1 MDMKLT
7 EFSAIVSEGSSLTEY
22 QASVVAD
29 LLASAEEDP
38 VEKADF
44 LTKLA
49 LKGES
54 FQEVAGLAR
63 RYRELARNPGLDEW
77 SSRAI
82 DVCGTGGDKQNTFNI
97 STTVTFIIAAAG
109 IPVLKHGNRSITS
122 KCGSSNLLEALGF
135 DIASDDAILRRS
147 MEELGF
153 CFMFAPAFHPAFK
166 EIVPVRQALAAKGQ
180 HTVFNILGPLI
191 NPAKPAYQLLGVFS
205 GTVVD
210 MMANAQN
217 SLGLKAGLIAH
228 CDLGAKGGMD
238 EFSAAGT
245 NIARG
250 FGSLGGIDARWAPSE
265 MGIESGPLEDLEG
278 GDVEENMQILDRL
291 MEGKAPKALENSV
304 VANAA
309 AAFFVTGRYAS
320 IAEGVEEAR
329 DLLIGGSVRKKIGQ
343 AKEFYKS

>member
-1 MDMKLT
+1 MKLA
-7 EFSAIVSEGSSLTEY
+7 EFSAIVSEGSSLTED

-82 DVCGTGGDKQNTFNI
+82 DVCGTGGDKQHTFNI
-97 STTVTFIIAAAG
+97 STTVTFIVAAAG

-122 KCGSSNLLEALGF
+122 KCGSSNLLEAVGI
-135 DIASDDAILRRS
+135 DIGSDDAILQRS

-166 EIVPVRQALAAKGQ
+166 EIVPVRQALAEKGSDCIQ
-180 HTVFNILGPLI
+180 
-191 NPAKPAYQLLGVFS
+191 YS
-205 GTVVD
+205 GAVD
-210 MMANAQN
+210 QPGET
-217 SLGLKAGLIAH
+217 SLP
-228 CDLGAKGGMD
+228 
-238 EFSAAGT
+238 AAGSVQ
-245 NIARG
+245 RDRCRYDG
-250 FGSLGGIDARWAPSE
+250 EGPRLSRSQSRSDRSLRFGGERWN
-265 MGIESGPLEDLEG
+265 G
-278 GDVEENMQILDRL
+278 
-291 MEGKAPKALENSV
+291 
-304 VANAA
+304 
-309 AAFFVTGRYAS
+309 
-320 IAEGVEEAR
+320 
-329 DLLIGGSVRKKIGQ
+329 
-343 AKEFYKS
+343 